1 MLCCVFPQRSEEDF
15 RVKNARVLCR
25 LQSSLANA
33 NVSGF
38 YLFFK
43 PNPSIPSSYLRS
55 ARLSPATS
63 ALGYTPGTSALG
75 RLENSLR
82 TSSFRYFNSGD
93 ALRKK
98 TSKPRIR
105 AEMLDS
111 WKDVEGIIKACLT
124 FLKSSELS

>member
-1 MLCCVFPQRSEEDF
+1 MLCCIFPQRSEEDF

-43 PNPSIPSSYLRS
+43 SNPSIPSFYLRS
-55 ARLSPATS
+55 ARFSPAIS
-63 ALGYTPGTSALG
+63 ALRYTPGTLALG
-75 RLENSLR
+75 RLENLLR
-82 TSSFRYFNSGD
+82 TSSLCYFNSGD

-105 AEMLDS
+105 AEMVDS
-111 WKDVEGIIKACLT
+111 WEDVKGIIKACFT
-124 FLKSSELS
+124 FLKSSKLS